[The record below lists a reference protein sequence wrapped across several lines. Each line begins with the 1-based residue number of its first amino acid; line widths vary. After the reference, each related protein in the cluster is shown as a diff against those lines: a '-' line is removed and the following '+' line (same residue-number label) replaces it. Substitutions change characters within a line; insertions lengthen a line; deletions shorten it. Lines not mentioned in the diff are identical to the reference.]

1 MRELLERVSIARR
14 QVRRIGALTTASALV
29 AALVGLGVP
38 ADATG
43 LRTQAMADT
52 PTDPT
57 TPATFRVASF
67 NLLGAGHTAPGG
79 NRPGWESGWTRMGY
93 AVRLIQEERLDVVG
107 FQELQSPQYRRLREE
122 TGNSFGVWPGNQ
134 LSDSS
139 MHNSIAWR
147 KREWSLVEKRTI
159 LIPYFDG
166 HKLRMPY
173 VLLKNVDTGRRAW
186 FFNTHNP
193 ANARGPAQRWR
204 DQGFRMEADLVNRL
218 RTQYPSVPVFS
229 TGDKNDREEYFCPV
243 VRTTELQAAN
253 GGSSVA
259 GEGCSPPSP
268 MRVDWVMGTEDVTF
282 TDYEALSE
290 GLIEKTTDHALIMGT
305 VNMPSPEVATSPIR
319 RVLVLSVEGLAPR
332 ALTRYGEAGSPAI
345 HRMMTRGAFTLN
357 ARTEYEKTGLLAN
370 AVGMLTGRRV
380 DPGSGG
386 HGVGWDGVPDDT
398 VHAAAGRYVSSVF
411 DLVHNFGRRTAY
423 LASNS
428 QLGLVDQSWDGTDG
442 GLDPYGVDNGRD
454 KISRYVAAGGDSGV
468 VTELQAMLQDRPPT
482 LTVAHLSALDE
493 AGHQYGWLRP
503 GYRDALLAT
512 DRKVGRIL
520 NTIKASPSLAGHT
533 LVVLTSEHGGSG
545 HDHADRTKLGNYKVP
560 FMVMGPG
567 VPAGAS
573 LYAMNPQYR
582 NPGSDRVGY
591 NATPPIRNGFVA
603 NLVTTALGMPALPG
617 SEFNA
622 RQDFTVFK

>member
-1 MRELLERVSIARR
+1 MRELLDRVSIARR
-14 QVRRIGALTTASALV
+14 PVRRIGALTTASALV

-43 LRTQAMADT
+43 LGTQAMADT

-357 ARTEYEKTGLLAN
+357 ARTEYERTGLLAN

-380 DPGSGG
+380 APGTGG

-442 GLDPYGVDNGRD
+442 GLDPVR
-454 KISRYVAAGGDSGV
+454 RR
-468 VTELQAMLQDRPPT
+468 QRP
-482 LTVAHLSALDE
+482 
-493 AGHQYGWLRP
+493 
-503 GYRDALLAT
+503 
-512 DRKVGRIL
+512 
-520 NTIKASPSLAGHT
+520 
-533 LVVLTSEHGGSG
+533 
-545 HDHADRTKLGNYKVP
+545 
-560 FMVMGPG
+560 
-567 VPAGAS
+567 
-573 LYAMNPQYR
+573 
-582 NPGSDRVGY
+582 
-591 NATPPIRNGFVA
+591 
-603 NLVTTALGMPALPG
+603 
-617 SEFNA
+617 
-622 RQDFTVFK
+622 RQDLEVRGARR